1 GTWLNETIS
10 FFDEKEQY
18 YHGFLAGLLSGYDAY
33 KLKSNRETG
42 DGRTDLLLM
51 ERFDRN
57 IAVVIEVKDVDAQKG
72 ETLEMMAEKAIQQ
85 IAEKHYTEEP
95 VNEGYQKILRYGI
108 AFMGKRCLIKLG

>member
-1 GTWLNETIS
+1 MCEDVDTANRIVGTWLNETIS

-57 IAVVIEVKDVDAQKG
+57 IAIVIEIKDVDTQKG
-72 ETLEMMAEKAIQQ
+72 ETLAMMAEKALQQ
-85 IAEKHYTEEP
+85 IEEKMKE
-95 VNEGYQKILRYGI
+95 NILVG
-108 AFMGKRCLIKLG
+108 